1 MLCWARRKRA
11 FAHPTGRRRIV
22 PNVFTKK
29 RSRGSL
35 FADAGSRSVI

>member
-1 MLCWARRKRA
+1 MVGTLR
-11 FAHPTGRRRIV
+11 FAHPTGQGQIM

-35 FADAGSRSVI
+35 FAVSGARSVI